1 MFGKLVAVID
11 KLNEGNVIEAG
22 NELLSV
28 AKDYENQDKII
39 DLLAEIEKEI
49 KEFRSS
55 NDFLH
60 RDDSPF
66 MEVVK
71 KSIEDMRVCREN
83 KLKALILHTLYIIS
97 NGNEILLNMIKKAN
111 IGKPNTYICPFK
123 I

>member
-1 MFGKLVAVID
+1 M
-11 KLNEGNVIEAG
+11 IEAG
-22 NELLSV
+22 NELLSI

-55 NDFLH
+55 NEFLH

-111 IGKPNTYICPFK
+111 IGKPNTYI
-123 I
+123 

>member
-22 NELLSV
+22 NELLSI
-28 AKDYENQDKII
+28 AKDYEDQDKII

-66 MEVVK
+66 MEMVK
-71 KSIEDMRVCREN
+71 KSMEEMRVCREN

-111 IGKPNTYICPFK
+111 IGKPNTYI
-123 I
+123 